1 MLIPLN
7 NILLFLQKKK
17 HNILL
22 KWIADTKKKNSF
34 SDGRERTPPLEKRE
48 AGFFLFR

>member
-22 KWIADTKKKNSF
+22 KWIADTEKNSF
-34 SDGRERTPPLEKRE
+34 FDGRERIPPLEKRE

>member
-22 KWIADTKKKNSF
+22 KWIADTKKKIPFPMEGN
-34 SDGRERTPPLEKRE
+34 GL
-48 AGFFLFR
+48 LL